1 MNNFRDL
8 IDILFYLRGFLAFCL
23 VPFILLFNIY
33 PFYNILLHSNVY
45 LNNYRF
51 PNLAEPL
58 YFCCLYFFST
68 ILFITIINIVLKK
81 INFKNNFQVFDN
93 VNNINIFLIFFFLIL
108 LLFKFRVI
116 FNLGYF
122 EDKNYLGDLLI
133 DNIYTNVL
141 IHFFLPNELTFIIL
155 SFYFYKT
162 IKNKFINIF
171 FVSYIGLSV
180 ASTLLFGSRFL
191 LMISAIMIIFLIFKL
206 VKKSM
211 YLNILIMSVISIFM
225 IYTFIPFKL
234 FSVYMTGIFDS
245 LIVTI
250 DHLIWRLDSYHLV
263 DLGYSAGNLDIT
275 DHNSYGRDYGIITL
289 GDTGTGI
296 GFPLF
301 YNYIEINHSI
311 LKNTLIVV
319 VSAFCMSIFHSV
331 LKLISYSF
339 GTFFFIAFLFKF
351 CVHWDALGVDQIITY
366 FFKLSFLT
374 LLLALYI
381 FFEKKFILSNKTN
394 NNKL

>member
-1 MNNFRDL
+1 M
-8 IDILFYLRGFLAFCL
+8 
-23 VPFILLFNIY
+23 
-33 PFYNILLHSNVY
+33 
-45 LNNYRF
+45 
-51 PNLAEPL
+51 
-58 YFCCLYFFST
+58 
-68 ILFITIINIVLKK
+68 VLKK
-81 INFKNNFQVFDN
+81 NNCKNNFQFFDN
-93 VNNINIFLIFFFLIL
+93 VINVNIFLIFIFLIL
-108 LLFKFRVI
+108 LLLKFRVI
-116 FNLGYF
+116 FNLEYF
-122 EDKNYLGDLLI
+122 ENKNYLGDLLI

-171 FVSYIGLSV
+171 FASYIGLSA
-180 ASTLLFGSRFL
+180 ASTFMFGSRFL

-225 IYTFIPFKL
+225 IYAFIPFKL

-245 LIVTI
+245 LIITI

-275 DHNSYGRDYGIITL
+275 NQNTYGRNYGIITL
-289 GDTGTGI
+289 GDTGAGI

-319 VSAFCMSIFHSV
+319 VSAFCMSIFYSV
-331 LKLISYSF
+331 LKLVSYSF
-339 GTFFFIAFLFKF
+339 GSFFFI
-351 CVHWDALGVDQIITY
+351 
-366 FFKLSFLT
+366 
-374 LLLALYI
+374 
-381 FFEKKFILSNKTN
+381 
-394 NNKL
+394 